1 MKYIFFALLLL
12 YSTIIPAQK
21 YDAYKEDYIGWIKI
35 YKYKGATK
43 PVQVENKKYSI
54 AQLSIIDSFANW
66 MQASYTPKGSLGDI
80 IKYVSPKTGIY
91 NENKYNVAVPHSFG
105 ARAVSYLYLKKS
117 GTGWTP
123 ENNLAY
129 GWTICANEIPLSYRH
144 QDFETGKICL
154 FTLPALREEEDQDEQ
169 ALYGLSKYPAIN
181 KYIHHVSPKYAST
194 LRINHVILSK
204 NNVNPFVQLTIG
216 EALQYAEDALPV
228 KLAEELKNIRANNIG
243 RQAEIERL
251 SGYQEQNFARCRETL
266 AQMKEK
272 YKNRLNEP
280 AYTWGGILSD
290 LQNGYDFFTKAKV
303 NEQGRIDKTTPLLR
317 VRPEMEALCKT
328 DKPQWI
334 MIKWY
339 GGAMNDLPFKHMHE
353 SIINNLDFDYVYNF
367 FFEQEKLKGVAYKP
381 KRSPTF
387 EEKLVES
394 EKSDAAK
401 KNETDVS
408 VFLFEDFSSTPEGK
422 MPQGWNANLNS
433 MGQKPIVKKEA
444 GLNWINLNGQIFHI
458 NKIKEKFPENFTAS
472 FDVFVRKGFHWGSPG
487 LEFHLAGNEKYKGS
501 SYENSIII
509 KLRPG
514 FDERD
519 GWATVTIKTPT
530 KTAFP
535 SEVAV
540 PGFSNTKSI
549 NRTKV
554 TVRKKGESLQVFVG
568 ETKVF
573 DEKSVLPAN
582 LLLNHLFFKEDN
594 QGWEVEDFYVT
605 NIKII
610 KE

>member
-1 MKYIFFALLLL
+1 MKKTITLLFLIVI
-12 YSTIIPAQK
+12 STSVTGQK
-21 YDAYKEDYIGWIKI
+21 YDYYKDEYIGWIKM
-35 YKYKGATK
+35 YKFKGAAKTA
-43 PVQVENKKYSI
+43 QVENKKYSI
-54 AQLSIIDSFANW
+54 AQLSLIDSFANW
-66 MQASYTPKGSLGDI
+66 MQASYTPKGALGDI

-91 NENKYNVAVPHSFG
+91 NENKYNAAVPHSYG
-105 ARAVSYLYLKKS
+105 ARAASYLYLKKS

-129 GWTICANEIPLSYRH
+129 GWTICANEIPLNYRH
-144 QDFETGKICL
+144 QDFETGKVCL
-154 FTLPALREEEDQDEQ
+154 FTLPALREEDQDEQ

-181 KYIHHVSPKYAST
+181 KYIHHVSPKYASS

-204 NNVNPFVQLTIG
+204 NNVNPFIQLTIG

-266 AQMKEK
+266 ALMKEK
-272 YKNRLNEP
+272 YKNRLHEP
-280 AYTWGGILSD
+280 AYTSGGIISD

-303 NEQGRIDKTTPLLR
+303 NEQGRLDKTTPLLR

-339 GGAMNDLPFKHMHE
+339 GGGMNDLPFKHMHE
-353 SIINNLDFDYVYNF
+353 SIINNFDFDYVYNF
-367 FFEQEKLKGVAYKP
+367 FFEPEKVKGVGYKP

-387 EEKLVES
+387 EEKLVVN

-401 KNETDVS
+401 KNETDAS
-408 VFLFEDFSSTPEGK
+408 VFLFEDFSSTPEGN

-433 MGQKPIVKKEA
+433 NGQKPAIKKEE
-444 GLNWINLNGQIFHI
+444 GLNWINLNGQTFHI
-458 NKIKEKFPENFTAS
+458 NKLNKNLPQDFTAS

-487 LEFHLAGNEKYKGS
+487 LELYLAGDEKYKGS
-501 SYENSIII
+501 NYGNYIMVKI
-509 KLRPG
+509 RPG

-519 GWATVTIKTPT
+519 GWATVNVKTPT

-540 PGFSNTKSI
+540 PGFSNNKPI

-573 DEKSVLPAN
+573 DEKSALPAN
-582 LLLNHLFFKEDN
+582 LLLNHLFFKEDY
-594 QGWEVEDFYVT
+594 QGWEVEDFYIS
-605 NIKII
+605 NIII
-610 KE
+610 TKE